1 LKKLAL
7 LALTAAML
15 TVSAFA
21 ATYGDSVTNFYYDSN
36 YSSDTKLYPGDILE
50 STNSDNG
57 GSSCICSTV
66 KYLDFDNDEIENV
79 QKTESGWTITIL
91 KYDGSNPSAFDH
103 WEIVQNISGS
113 NKTQRTLILKAV
125 MTDDDFTPPVAI
137 ALPMVQLSHHS
148 VTGYVGGTLDLD
160 YTYFNMTEPT
170 AAWTSS
176 DETVA
181 TVDADGIVTL
191 IKKGEVTI
199 TLTVEGYGELKC
211 NIIVKGKGI
220 TKR

>member
-1 LKKLAL
+1 
-7 LALTAAML
+7 
-15 TVSAFA
+15 
-21 ATYGDSVTNFYYDSN
+21 
-36 YSSDTKLYPGDILE
+36 
-50 STNSDNG
+50 
-57 GSSCICSTV
+57 
-66 KYLDFDNDEIENV
+66 
-79 QKTESGWTITIL
+79 
-91 KYDGSNPSAFDH
+91 
-103 WEIVQNISGS
+103 
-113 NKTQRTLILKAV
+113 